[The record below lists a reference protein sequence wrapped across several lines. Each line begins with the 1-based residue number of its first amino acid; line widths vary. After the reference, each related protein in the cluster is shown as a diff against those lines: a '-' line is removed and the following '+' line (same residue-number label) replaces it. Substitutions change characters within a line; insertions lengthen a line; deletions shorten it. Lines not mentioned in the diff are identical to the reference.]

1 MSNSGMTKL
10 SDILRTV
17 FTDAAPCQVCG
28 RRVPTYH
35 DREKDSH
42 YCFPCLE
49 AAVEEAEAEM
59 QAEELKAERLDM
71 VLIACHSRQ
80 IAA

>member
-1 MSNSGMTKL
+1 MT
-10 SDILRTV
+10 SIADILRTV
-17 FTDAAPCQVCG
+17 FADAAPCQVCG

-35 DREKDSH
+35 DLEKDSY

-49 AAVEEAEAEM
+49 AAVEEAEAEW
-59 QAEELKAERLDM
+59 QAERLDM
-71 VLIACHSRQ
+71 VSVACHSRQ

>member
-1 MSNSGMTKL
+1 MT
-10 SDILRTV
+10 SIADILRTV

-59 QAEELKAERLDM
+59 RAERQDM
-71 VLIACHSRQ
+71 ALIACHSRQ

>member
-1 MSNSGMTKL
+1 MTSL
-10 SDILRTV
+10 ADILQTV
-17 FTDAAPCQVCG
+17 FTDAAPCQICG

-35 DREKDSH
+35 DQEKDSH

-49 AAVEEAEAEM
+49 AAVEEAEAEWR
-59 QAEELKAERLDM
+59 AERLDM
-71 VLIACHSRQ
+71 VLIACHSHQ